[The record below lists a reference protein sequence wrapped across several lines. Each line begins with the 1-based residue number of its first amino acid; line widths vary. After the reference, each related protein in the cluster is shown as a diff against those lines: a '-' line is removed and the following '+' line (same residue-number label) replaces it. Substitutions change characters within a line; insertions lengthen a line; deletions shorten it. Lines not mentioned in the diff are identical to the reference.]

1 MRFSDNLTKAEYRQ
15 LLDETIEIFRIQS
28 KNEDDELSRIILNQL
43 LDLKE
48 NVVNL
53 GVLTEWDEINERYTL
68 GGLAIKNF
76 EEDDELGQ
84 RLKEVFWGALEYE
97 EMK

>member
-1 MRFSDNLTKAEYRQ
+1 MMLPENATKLEYQ
-15 LLDETIEIFRIQS
+15 QFLNETIEIFRLQS
-28 KNEDDELSRIILNQL
+28 KDEDDELSRIILDQL

-48 NVVNL
+48 NVVDL

-76 EEDDELGQ
+76 DVDDELGLRIQ
-84 RLKEVFWGALEYE
+84 DVFYGALDYN
-97 EMK
+97 EMH